1 MLKHLFKL
9 IWNKKKQNF
18 LLMTEILVSFMVIF
32 AVFTLIV
39 NYYQNY
45 KQPMG
50 FDYERV
56 WVINY
61 NNRVQIKDRDSL
73 AVYYDNMLRNIQ
85 SMPHVQQASFASSNV
100 PFSANTHMNGMDYK
114 KIHVDGVNYYR
125 AGDNYDKVLNMKI
138 IEGRWFGKQNNAGK
152 AKPIVINKSLRA
164 KLFGTGKALGEVT
177 GEKENKRVVVGVV
190 DDIKAKGD
198 YQQAGIAM
206 YERVDTSSSDGRGR
220 ILIKVSP
227 AADAAFESRVYKLLA
242 NDPLN
247 SGIEIEHLADKRT
260 SINKNTLIPMI
271 ILLIVA
277 FFLII
282 NVALGLF
289 GVLWY
294 NINQRKGEIGLRRAI
309 GASGAS
315 VSSQLVSES
324 MILATLSL
332 IIGCF
337 FAIQFP
343 LLKVFDLTAS
353 VYVIAMLSS
362 VVFIYLLVLVCSLY
376 PGKQAAAIYPAVAL
390 HEE

>member
-294 NINQRKGEIGLRRAI
+294 NINQRMGEIGLRRAI